1 MASEIQRSLLRIYND
16 LRAKGLIKQESI
28 VSATGISQG
37 MVSLYLNGK
46 TPIKDEDIELLCK
59 AMGIPLREL
68 FNQIDSDLPEEDPKI
83 RKIKTLVDK
92 IKTLAD
98 TLPDKKKEFILEELE
113 TVIFRT
119 IRMAETLVEE
129 APKKK

>member
-1 MASEIQRSLLRIYND
+1 
-16 LRAKGLIKQESI
+16 
-28 VSATGISQG
+28 